1 MRLGQLK
8 LSEALPLLEGVAHF
22 YGLNL
27 YRVKD
32 FRLARLIV
40 ANKYFNGPWNTE
52 N

>member
-8 LSEALPLLEGVAHF
+8 LSEALPLLEEVAHF

-40 ANKYFNGPWNTE
+40 VNKYFNGPWSTE

>member
-32 FRLARLIV
+32 FRLARMIV
-40 ANKYFNGPWNTE
+40 ANKYFNGPWIIE
-52 N
+52 D